1 IAPFGLPRLENEG
14 SRILKME
21 LSTLVLLVMA
31 CGLRVGA
38 DGTNHRYKE
47 GDHVPLFANKVV
59 PLHNPSETYRYYDL
73 PFCSP
78 GYSLILTVP
87 STSELHESDRL
98 VDAPY
103 ELNFLEDQQS
113 KSLCK
118 KTCQKKM
125 LQSSDML
132 YQRTIT

>member
-1 IAPFGLPRLENEG
+1 
-14 SRILKME
+14 ME

-78 GYSLILTVP
+78 DIETVYQCLQTEYGTGQEDLILYGQSVVSGPTLRLAIAETARR
-87 STSELHESDRL
+87 STSQCYTVRSSCGLPCQIL
-98 VDAPY
+98 V
-103 ELNFLEDQQS
+103 L
-113 KSLCK
+113 LCH
-118 KTCQKKM
+118 
-125 LQSSDML
+125 L
-132 YQRTIT
+132 